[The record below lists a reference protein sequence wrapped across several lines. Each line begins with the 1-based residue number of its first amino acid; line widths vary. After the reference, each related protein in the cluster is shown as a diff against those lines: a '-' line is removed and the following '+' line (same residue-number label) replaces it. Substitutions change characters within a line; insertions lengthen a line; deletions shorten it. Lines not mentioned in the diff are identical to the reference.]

1 MRSGN
6 IFRKIQKTFLRFPVG
21 FILVVLV
28 LAYLSATVVVMVALK
43 QDFISAAMMCLP
55 AFLGEL
61 GSSGTSSTVVNV
73 AILFSLLISVAFLAI
88 LTAKITS
95 IFVEICQQGGSIVN
109 TVDFTDHI
117 IVCGW
122 NVQGP
127 SIVAELLSSGTA
139 TRNGIA
145 ILANC
150 DRRPIKDGQVEFIRG
165 DPSQDDD
172 LRRAGVETAHSVI
185 VLSDL
190 TKSANEADAEA
201 LMIVLAVENI
211 NRSVQTCVQVL
222 NAANRVHLERAH
234 ADEIICLDQM
244 GGNLV
249 VASAT
254 NHGIS
259 HVVREL
265 LTFNSG
271 SEFYR
276 LDDLVSPNLVG
287 KEFSE
292 AVAFLAQRRM
302 LLVGF
307 ETDASKEEA
316 KQLFGHDVV
325 HSPGDGDRAVVVN
338 PQGQYIIREGD
349 ALFVIAESKPE
360 NL

>member
-1 MRSGN
+1 MRLRN
-6 IFRKIQKTFLRFPVG
+6 VIRKIRKTFLRFPVA
-21 FILVVLV
+21 FILVVLA
-28 LAYLSATVVVMVALK
+28 LGYLGVTVMIMVAMER
-43 QDFISAAMMCLP
+43 DFIGAAMMCLP

-61 GSSGTSSTVVNV
+61 GSLEASSGVVNFG
-73 AILFSLLISVAFLAI
+73 ILFSLFISIAFLSI

-95 IFVEICQQGGSIVN
+95 IFVEICRQGGSIVN
-109 TVDFTDHI
+109 TVDFSDHI
-117 IVCGW
+117 IICGW
-122 NVQGP
+122 NAQGP
-127 SIVAELLSSGTA
+127 AIVAELLASGMVA
-139 TRNGIA
+139 RNEIV
-145 ILANC
+145 ILANYE
-150 DRRPIKDGQVEFIRG
+150 RRPIKDERVEFIRG
-165 DPSQDDD
+165 DPSQDED
-172 LRRAGVETAHSVI
+172 LRRAKAESAHSAI

-190 TKSANEADAEA
+190 TKTANEADAEA
-201 LMIVLAVENI
+201 LMIVLAVETL
-211 NRSVQTCVQVL
+211 NRSIQTCVQIL

-276 LDDLVSPNLVG
+276 LDAPVSPDLVG

-307 ETDASKEEA
+307 ETQASEEEA
-316 KQLFGHDVV
+316 QQLFGHDVV
-325 HSPGDGDRAVVVN
+325 QVSGDSDRVVVVN
-338 PQGQYIIREGD
+338 PQRQYRIRESD

-360 NL
+360 DL